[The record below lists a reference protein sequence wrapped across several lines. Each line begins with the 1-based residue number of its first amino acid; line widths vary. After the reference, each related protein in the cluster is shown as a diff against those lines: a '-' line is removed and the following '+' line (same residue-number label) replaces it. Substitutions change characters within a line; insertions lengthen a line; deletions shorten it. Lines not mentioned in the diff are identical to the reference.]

1 MVVCKE
7 KLYRRL
13 WYVSVFVFVFVW
25 FTQVH
30 PLVLFD
36 ADDWNY
42 ASYIRLALPEWG
54 GWNPARVFPETF
66 MPLICNISVRVLY
79 PLTGDYLYSI
89 MAGSAFVV
97 SACIVAYVYSFDQL
111 IKRLF
116 RLTAGPSIVVSF
128 VFFLFHFLVF
138 HSRQASNQ
146 YMFYCWDF
154 TCYYF
159 YLIPSMLNAS
169 LVMWMSHNAQFDNF
183 RKEGHALLKGF
194 FLLAVYLAI
203 FSNLPS
209 SGILAAFA
217 GCRVLLAMIRQF
229 REKSGIKN
237 FFLQNAVYIGILLA
251 WLASAI
257 FELSGGRAGSATGS
271 MLQGIVSVL
280 SYLSHPTVYCGKVF
294 MITGFL
300 LLAAMVGVWLRNK
313 QKETEDA
320 QMLSFATEVFVC
332 GLALLVYM
340 VLLIAKVSPAFI
352 ERSEYLFGLFFYVI
366 LIVSAAFAY
375 ILKKYP
381 GVLAAV
387 PLVVCV
393 ICSTL
398 NTPWLTYKESN
409 MGNTDAAI
417 CKRIGDDL
425 VAQMILADE
434 TGMTSVDLHVP
445 VTDNPDNW
453 PHFAGKYGI
462 AIANSLFEHGVIG
475 REIEVTI
482 IPDEA
487 MNEKYSV
494 SHSYG

>member
-1 MVVCKE
+1 MTKE

-13 WYVSVFVFVFVW
+13 WYASVFVFIFVW
-25 FTQVH
+25 FTQIH

-42 ASYIRLALPEWG
+42 ASYFRWALPQWG

-66 MPLICNISVRVLY
+66 MPLACGISARVLY
-79 PLTGDYLYSI
+79 PLTGDYLRSV
-89 MAGSAFVV
+89 MVGSAFVLA
-97 SACIVAYVYSFDQL
+97 ACIVGYVYSFERL
-111 IKRLF
+111 IHRLF
-116 RLTAGPSIVVSF
+116 RLAVRPSLMVSS

-138 HSRQASNQ
+138 HSQQASNQ

-159 YLIPSMLNAS
+159 YLIPSLLNAS
-169 LVMWMSHNAQFDNF
+169 LVMWMSHNTQFDRF
-183 RKEGHALLKGF
+183 CREGDPLRKGF

-217 GCRVLLAMIRQF
+217 GCRVLLAFVAQF
-229 REKSGIKN
+229 RKRAGVKQFAQQN
-237 FFLQNAVYIGILLA
+237 FVYIGILTA

-257 FELSGGRAGSATGS
+257 FELSGGRAGDAN
-271 MLQGIVSVL
+271 QNVL
-280 SYLSHPTVYCGKVF
+280 DGLLEVVEYLSHPTVYCGKLF
-294 MITGFL
+294 MVTAFL
-300 LLAAMVGVWLRNK
+300 LLAAMAGILLMRK
-313 QKETEDA
+313 KKEAEDVR
-320 QMLSFATEVFVC
+320 MLSFTLEIFVC

-340 VLLIAKVSPAFI
+340 LLLIAKVDPAFI
-352 ERSEYLFGLFFYVI
+352 SRSEYLFGLFFYVI
-366 LIVSAAFAY
+366 MIVAAAFAY
-375 ILKKYP
+375 IVKRYP
-381 GVLAAV
+381 GTLVAV
-387 PLVVCV
+387 PFVLCV
-393 ICSTL
+393 IISSM

-409 MGNTDAAI
+409 MGNTDAAV

-425 VAQMILADE
+425 VEQMILADQNGE
-434 TGMTSVDLHVP
+434 TSVNLHVP

-482 IPDEA
+482 IPDEE
-487 MNEKYSV
+487 MNEKYGV
-494 SHSYG
+494 SHNYG

>member
-1 MVVCKE
+1 MTKE

-13 WYVSVFVFVFVW
+13 WYASVFVFIFVW
-25 FTQVH
+25 FTQIH

-42 ASYIRLALPEWG
+42 ASYFRWALPQWG

-66 MPLICNISVRVLY
+66 MPLACGISARVLY
-79 PLTGDYLYSI
+79 PLTGDYLRSV
-89 MAGSAFVV
+89 MVGSAFVLA
-97 SACIVAYVYSFDQL
+97 ACIVGYVYSFERL
-111 IKRLF
+111 IHRLF
-116 RLTAGPSIVVSF
+116 RLAVRPSLIASS

-138 HSRQASNQ
+138 HSQQASNQ

-159 YLIPSMLNAS
+159 YLIPSLLNAS
-169 LVMWMSHNAQFDNF
+169 LVMWMSHNTQFDRF
-183 RKEGHALLKGF
+183 CREGDPLRKGF

-217 GCRVLLAMIRQF
+217 GCRVLMAFVEQF
-229 REKSGIKN
+229 RKRSGVKQFAQQN
-237 FFLQNAVYIGILLA
+237 FVYIGILTA

-257 FELSGGRAGSATGS
+257 FELSGGRAGDAN
-271 MLQGIVSVL
+271 QNVL
-280 SYLSHPTVYCGKVF
+280 DGLLEVVEYLSHPTVYCGKLF
-294 MITGFL
+294 MVTAFL
-300 LLAAMVGVWLRNK
+300 LLAAMAGILLMRK
-313 QKETEDA
+313 KKEAEDVR
-320 QMLSFATEVFVC
+320 MLSFTLEIFVC

-340 VLLIAKVSPAFI
+340 LLLIAKVDPSFI
-352 ERSEYLFGLFFYVI
+352 SRSEYLFGLFFYVI
-366 LIVSAAFAY
+366 MIVAAAFAY
-375 ILKKYP
+375 IVKRYP
-381 GVLAAV
+381 GTLVAV
-387 PLVVCV
+387 PFVLCV
-393 ICSTL
+393 IISSM

-409 MGNTDAAI
+409 MGNTDAAV

-425 VAQMILADE
+425 VEQMILADQNGE
-434 TGMTSVDLHVP
+434 TSVNLHVP

-494 SHSYG
+494 SHNYG

>member
-1 MVVCKE
+1 MAKE

-13 WYVSVFVFVFVW
+13 WYVSVFAFVFFW
-25 FTQVH
+25 FTQIH

-42 ASYIRLALPEWG
+42 ASYFRWALPQWG
-54 GWNPARVFPETF
+54 DWNPARVFPETF
-66 MPLICNISVRVLY
+66 MPLVCGISARVLY
-79 PLTGDYLYSI
+79 PLTGDYLRSI
-89 MAGSAFVV
+89 MVGSAFVMA
-97 SACIVAYVYSFDQL
+97 ACIVGYVYSFEQL
-111 IKRLF
+111 IHRLF
-116 RLTAGPSIVVSF
+116 RLAVRPALVVSS

-138 HSRQASNQ
+138 HSQQASNQ

-159 YLIPSMLNAS
+159 YLIPSLLNAS
-169 LVMWMSHNAQFDNF
+169 LVMWMSHNTQFDRF
-183 RKEGHALLKGF
+183 CREGDSLLKGF

-217 GCRVLLAMIRQF
+217 GCRVLLAFIEQF
-229 REKSGIKN
+229 RKRSGVKCFVQQN
-237 FFLQNAVYIGILLA
+237 FAYIGILTA

-257 FELSGGRAGSATGS
+257 FELSGGRAGDAN
-271 MLQGIVSVL
+271 QNVL
-280 SYLSHPTVYCGKVF
+280 DGLLEVVKYLSHPTVYCGKLF
-294 MITGFL
+294 MVTAFL
-300 LLAAMVGVWLRNK
+300 LLAAMAGILLMRK
-313 QKETEDA
+313 KKEAEDVR
-320 QMLSFATEVFVC
+320 MLSFTLEIFVC

-340 VLLIAKVSPAFI
+340 LLLIAKVSPAFVS
-352 ERSEYLFGLFFYVI
+352 RSEYLFGLFFYVI
-366 LIVSAAFAY
+366 VIVSAAFAY
-375 ILKKYP
+375 IVKRYP
-381 GVLAAV
+381 GTLVAV
-387 PLVVCV
+387 PFALCV
-393 ICSTL
+393 IISSM

-425 VAQMILADE
+425 VEQMIQADQN
-434 TGMTSVDLHVP
+434 GATSVNLHVP

-462 AIANSLFEHGVIG
+462 AIANSLFEHGIIG

-494 SHSYG
+494 SHNYG

>member
-1 MVVCKE
+1 MTKE

-13 WYVSVFVFVFVW
+13 WYASVFVFIFVW
-25 FTQVH
+25 FTQIH

-42 ASYIRLALPEWG
+42 ASYFRWALPQWG

-66 MPLICNISVRVLY
+66 MPLACGISARVLY
-79 PLTGDYLYSI
+79 PLTGDYLRSV
-89 MAGSAFVV
+89 MVGSAFVLA
-97 SACIVAYVYSFDQL
+97 ACIVGYVYSFERL
-111 IKRLF
+111 IHRLF
-116 RLTAGPSIVVSF
+116 RLAVSPSLMVSS

-138 HSRQASNQ
+138 HSQQASNQ

-159 YLIPSMLNAS
+159 YLIPSLLNAS
-169 LVMWMSHNAQFDNF
+169 LVMWMSHNTQFDRF
-183 RKEGHALLKGF
+183 CREGDPLRKGF

-217 GCRVLLAMIRQF
+217 GCRVLMAFVEQF
-229 REKSGIKN
+229 RKRSGVKQFAQQN
-237 FFLQNAVYIGILLA
+237 FVYIGILTA

-257 FELSGGRAGSATGS
+257 FELSGGRAGDAN
-271 MLQGIVSVL
+271 QNVL
-280 SYLSHPTVYCGKVF
+280 DGLLEVVEYLSHPTVYCGKLF
-294 MITGFL
+294 MVTAFL
-300 LLAAMVGVWLRNK
+300 LLAAMAGILLMRK
-313 QKETEDA
+313 KKEAEDVR
-320 QMLSFATEVFVC
+320 MLSFTLEIFVC

-340 VLLIAKVSPAFI
+340 LLLIAKVDPAFI
-352 ERSEYLFGLFFYVI
+352 SRSEYLFGLFFYVI
-366 LIVSAAFAY
+366 MIVAAAFAY
-375 ILKKYP
+375 IVKRYP
-381 GVLAAV
+381 GTLVAV
-387 PLVVCV
+387 PFVLCV
-393 ICSTL
+393 IISSM

-409 MGNTDAAI
+409 MGNTDAAV

-425 VAQMILADE
+425 VEQMILADQNGE
-434 TGMTSVDLHVP
+434 TSVNLHVP

-487 MNEKYSV
+487 MNEKYGV
-494 SHSYG
+494 SHNYG